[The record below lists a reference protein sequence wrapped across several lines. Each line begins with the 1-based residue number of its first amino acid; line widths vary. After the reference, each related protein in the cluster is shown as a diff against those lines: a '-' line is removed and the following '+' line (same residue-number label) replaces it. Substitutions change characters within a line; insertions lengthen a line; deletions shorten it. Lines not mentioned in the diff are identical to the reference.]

1 MPTQVQAPDGSTIE
15 FPDSMKDPDIESAM
29 GRLYPKPVPG
39 MEKLGGQPPPA
50 ATGQPTPFGKANV
63 QTPAGMRDQPD
74 NFWTSPNGLL
84 RSGGRQLGEVLPN
97 LAAGRKAEAL
107 SNTIEGAGKALTP
120 FAIPAAVA
128 SPVAAL
134 TAAGAGYL
142 GQKGGEAAAQ
152 HFGASPETTRAVGD
166 VAALPAAM
174 AGGKAGG
181 VLSRAAEPLAESALG
196 IRGSARAYGATPGKA
211 ILQET
216 SGLRPSAVADSAGK
230 RISALSSDL
239 DQTVSKGGLV
249 DLSPARGVVNDAQAL
264 AQRENTPTI
273 ARQLRPLEDSVTTDM
288 AGNPIPSQIP
298 ARQALDL
305 KRGVGKEHATFRPE
319 IHGDVNA
326 AGKRVYGALNEG
338 IHDAAP
344 GSADLD
350 QRISSLIPVQR
361 RAALTDLNAGPAARI
376 IDRATRPTGGLAA
389 PLFAFHAGGVPAAA
403 LTTIA
408 QEALSSPAFKMAL
421 ARGSYGAGQPLSA
434 VPSAIVGQRKPL
446 Q

>member
-1 MPTQVQAPDGSTIE
+1 MADDLSRYGTISDATDLSKYGSVTQDA
-15 FPDSMKDPDIESAM
+15 
-29 GRLYPKPVPG
+29 VPG
-39 MEKLGGQPPPA
+39 MEQLAGKPKGHTPGQTFGPQPPA
-50 ATGQPTPFGKANV
+50 AGAKP
-63 QTPAGMRDQPD
+63 PAPMGMRDQPD

-84 RSGGRQLGEVLPN
+84 RSGGRQLGEVIPN

-107 SNTIEGAGKALTP
+107 SNTIEGAGKVLTP
-120 FAIPAAVA
+120 FAIPAAAA

-142 GQKGGEAAAQ
+142 GQKGGEAVAQ
-152 HFGASPETTRAVGD
+152 HFGASPEMTRALGD
-166 VAALPAAM
+166 VAGLPSAM

-181 VLSRAAEPLAESALG
+181 VLARAAAPMAESALG
-196 IRGSARAYGATPGKA
+196 IRGSASAYGATPGKA

-216 SGLRPSAVADSAGK
+216 SGLRPSVVADSAWK

-249 DLSPARGVVNDAQAL
+249 DLRPAHSIVSDAQAL

-273 ARQLRPLEDSVTTDM
+273 ARQLKPLEDSVTTDM
-288 AGNPIPSQIP
+288 AGNPFPFQIP

-305 KRGVGKEHATFRPE
+305 KRGVGKEHATFKPG

-338 IHDAAP
+338 IHQAAP
-344 GSADLD
+344 GSAELD

-361 RAALTDLNAGPAARI
+361 RAALTDLNAGPTERI
-376 IDRATRPTGGLAA
+376 INRATRPTGALAA
-389 PLFAFHAGGVPAAA
+389 PLFAFHAGGAPAAA

-408 QEALSSPAFKMAL
+408 QEALSSPTFKMAM
-421 ARGSYGAGQPLSA
+421 ARGAYGAGKPLSA
-434 VPSAIVGQRKPL
+434 VPSAIVGQRRPL